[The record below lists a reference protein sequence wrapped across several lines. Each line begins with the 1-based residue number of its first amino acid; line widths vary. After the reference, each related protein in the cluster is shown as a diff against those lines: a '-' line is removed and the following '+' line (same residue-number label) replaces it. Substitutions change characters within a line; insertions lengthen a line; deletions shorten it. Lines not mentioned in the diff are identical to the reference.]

1 MRLHNAKD
9 NIDAVLSESLLG
21 TVGGAALKYGGKALA
36 GMTKANAAKAA
47 KLGVGGTAAYTAGN
61 AVDNRTGDNV
71 GKAWRGVKN
80 AASNVKAAGWDN
92 PLDAAGKWWA
102 SNPQADAAR
111 DAHIKSL
118 TKSSAEKVAAREAAE
133 KAAQAQRDAQAKN
146 VLANSGTKPTLA
158 TSLKDGMTSAKNSIM
173 TNSKA
178 ALEKVKRVATNKT
191 AEVKKGIDSYQ
202 AGRAKAAELMAKLPK
217 PAPIRPVAPAQPVLP
232 PPPPPMPQAAYIPP
246 PRPVQAPVQAPQPV
260 PQAPQQTRVQR
271 AQNFYGVGRNRQG
284 SGGGPRR

>member
-1 MRLHNAKD
+1 MRLHNAKN
-9 NIDAVLSESLLG
+9 NIDTILSENIGKLAAG
-21 TVGGAALKYGGKALA
+21 ALKYG
-36 GMTKANAAKAA
+36 AKAG
-47 KLGVGGTAAYTAGN
+47 KWGLGAAGAYTAGN
-61 AVDNRTGDNV
+61 AIDNSTGDNV

-80 AASNVKAAGWDN
+80 TAANVKKSGWDN
-92 PLDAAGKWWA
+92 PLDAVGKWWA

-111 DAHIKSL
+111 DAHMKTL

-173 TNSKA
+173 ANSKA
-178 ALEKVKRVATNKT
+178 ALAKVKDVATKKT
-191 AEVKKGIDSYQ
+191 AEVKKGIDNYQ
-202 AGRAKAAELMAKLPK
+202 KAKAAVSQV

-232 PPPPPMPQAAYIPP
+232 PPPPPVQQAVVTPPPP
-246 PRPVQAPVQAPQPV
+246 PRPVQQPAPQPV
-260 PQAPQQTRVQR
+260 PQAPQQSRVQR
-271 AQNFYGVGRNRQG
+271 AQQFYGVGTNRRG